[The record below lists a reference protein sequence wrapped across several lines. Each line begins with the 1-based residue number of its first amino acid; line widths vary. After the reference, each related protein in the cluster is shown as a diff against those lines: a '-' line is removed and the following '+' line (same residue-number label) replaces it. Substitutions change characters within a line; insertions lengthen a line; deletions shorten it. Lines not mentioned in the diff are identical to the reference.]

1 MNSREL
7 QTINHKLQT
16 SRGLILIELLLVLGI
31 LSILFAIG
39 IVSLTNI
46 RVISGNSS
54 AGVVLISDLK
64 TQQIK
69 AMTGDTEGRGVP
81 DNYGVKIL
89 TDRYVLFH
97 GLSYNPSD
105 TSNFSVPVDNGYLLS
120 STFPDSTIIFA
131 SESGQLV
138 GFVTNQD
145 TISITSTPSGQVK
158 TFQFN
163 AYGTITNIN

>member
-1 MNSREL
+1 MSTGEL

-16 SRGLILIELLLVLGI
+16 SRGLTLIELLLVIGI

-54 AGVVLISDLK
+54 ASVVLISDLK

-89 TDRYVLFH
+89 SNRYVLFH
-97 GLSYNPSD
+97 GLTYNPSD
-105 TSNFSVPVDNGYLLS
+105 TSNFSVPVDNGYILS
-120 STFPDSTIIFA
+120 TTFPNSTILFA

-138 GFVTNQD
+138 GFVPNQN
-145 TISITSTPSGQVK
+145 TISLTSTPSGQVK
-158 TFQFN
+158 TIQFN

>member
-1 MNSREL
+1 MFCRNPKTL
-7 QTINHKLQT
+7 NLKLK
-16 SRGLILIELLLVLGI
+16 SESGLTLIELLLVIGI

-46 RVISGNSS
+46 RVISGNSNAS
-54 AGVVLISDLK
+54 VVLISDLK

-89 TDRYVLFH
+89 SNRYVLFH

-105 TSNFSVPVDNGYLLS
+105 TSNFSVPVDSGYLLS
-120 STFPDSTIIFA
+120 TTFPNSTIIFA

-138 GFVTNQD
+138 GFVANQN
-145 TISITSTPSGQVK
+145 TIILTSTPSGQVK
-158 TFQFN
+158 TIQFN
-163 AYGTITNIN
+163 AYGTITKIN